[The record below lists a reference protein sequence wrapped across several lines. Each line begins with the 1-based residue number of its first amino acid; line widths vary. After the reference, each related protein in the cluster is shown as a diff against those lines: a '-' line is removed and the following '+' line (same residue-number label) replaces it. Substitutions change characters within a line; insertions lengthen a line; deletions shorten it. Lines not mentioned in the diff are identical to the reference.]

1 MPQRHRDTKTVEIK
15 IKRQLAPDAKSYWDT
30 FRVPVQPG
38 LNVIGALMWIAENPV
53 TADGQPTAPISY
65 DANCLEEVC
74 GSCAMRINGRV
85 GMACSALVEKLETP
99 VRLEPL
105 SRFPV
110 IRDLQVD
117 RARLF
122 NDLKRV
128 QAWIPIDGT
137 YDLGPGPR
145 MAPTEQEA
153 AYPFARCISCGS
165 CLEVCPQYNDKT
177 HFVGAAVIGQVR
189 LFNSH
194 PTGKMNA
201 FERLE
206 ALMGPGGVHE
216 CGYSQNCVEI
226 CPKEIPLTKA
236 IAEVGG
242 QVMRHALFGSL
253 KK

>member
-1 MPQRHRDTKTVEIK
+1 METVEVR
-15 IKRQLAPDAKSYWDT
+15 IKRQLTPDGKAYWEM
-30 FRVPVQPG
+30 FRVPVRSG
-38 LNVIGALMWIAENPV
+38 LNVIGALMQIAENPV
-53 TADGQPTAPISY
+53 TVEGKATAPISY

-85 GMACSALVEKLETP
+85 AMACSALVEKLETP

-110 IRDLQVD
+110 VRDLQVD
-117 RARLF
+117 RSRLF
-122 NDLKRV
+122 EDLKRV
-128 QAWIPIDGT
+128 KAWIPIDGT
-137 YDLGPGPR
+137 YDLGSGPR
-145 MAPTEQEA
+145 MSQREQEA

-165 CLEVCPQYNDKT
+165 CLEVCPQYNDST

-201 FERLE
+201 HERLE
-206 ALMGPGGVHE
+206 ALMGEGGIHE
-216 CGYSQNCVEI
+216 CGYAQNCVEV
-226 CPKEIPLTKA
+226 CPKDIPLTKA

-242 QVMRHALFGSL
+242 RVMRQALFGSL
-253 KK
+253 KR